1 MLVEVREW
9 KVRKKGP
16 RRAHILLESAPEET
30 CELLI
35 RTLARW
41 WGWRAVG
48 ALLKRSAGREDVSV
62 PGSSR
67 LPGARIAGAHL
78 RFPVQLSLQ
87 HSPVG
92 SVPGGIWA
100 G

>member
-35 RTLARW
+35 RTLARG
-41 WGWRAVG
+41 WGRC
-48 ALLKRSAGREDVSV
+48 
-62 PGSSR
+62 
-67 LPGARIAGAHL
+67 
-78 RFPVQLSLQ
+78 
-87 HSPVG
+87 
-92 SVPGGIWA
+92 
-100 G
+100 